1 MDPARR
7 HEIRE
12 DPSTRRISGALLMAL
27 ATLLVTGMVICVR
40 MVPGRLHP
48 FQLAFFRNFFGLA
61 ALVAWQSGSG
71 PGFLKTRRL
80 RLHLGRG
87 LFNLLAMLAF
97 YSAVFITPMAS
108 IAALNFTSPLF
119 ASLLAILVLKEPF
132 RLRRLVV
139 IAIGMAGAAIILRPG
154 IQGIG
159 WGPPLILL
167 SAMMWAVSLIFIK
180 ALSRTDSSLTIATYM
195 VIVTTPFSLLAAVP
209 VWQWPGGEQLFWMLL
224 VGLLGSAGQIC
235 LAQAFKMAEASS
247 VLPFDFLQLIWAA
260 LLGFLVF
267 GEVPDR
273 WVWVGGTLI
282 FLSSTTLALK
292 ESGSSEVSVP

>member
-1 MDPARR
+1 
-7 HEIRE
+7 
-12 DPSTRRISGALLMAL
+12 MAL

>member
-1 MDPARR
+1 MKIHA
-7 HEIRE
+7 
-12 DPSTRRISGALLMAL
+12 STHSISGALLMAL
-27 ATLLVTGMVICVR
+27 ATLVLTCMVVCVR
-40 MVPGRLHP
+40 MVPGQLHP

-61 ALVAWQSGSG
+61 ALVAWQSHRG
-71 PGFLKTRRL
+71 PEFLKTRQV

-87 LFNLLAMLAF
+87 VFNLLAMLAF
-97 YSAVFITPMAS
+97 YSAVLITPIAS

-132 RLRRLVV
+132 RLRRLAV
-139 IAIGMAGAAIILRPG
+139 IATGMAGTAIILRPG
-154 IQGIG
+154 IQDIG

-167 SAMMWAVSLIFIK
+167 SATMWAVSLIFIK

-195 VIVTTPFSLLAAVP
+195 VLFTTPFSLLAALP
-209 VWQWPGGEQLFWMLL
+209 VWQWPGVEQLFWLLL
-224 VGLLGSAGQIC
+224 VGLLGTAGQIC
-235 LAQAFKMAEASS
+235 LAQAFKMAEASA

-273 WVWVGGTLI
+273 WVWLGGTLI
-282 FLSSTTLALK
+282 FLSSTYLALK